1 MTVKEAIEELKQY
14 PEDLPV
20 MTVKELI
27 EELQR
32 YPENLPVFVDGE
44 EPLVRYNDEYPL
56 GDDEY
61 CCAIEVT

>member
-1 MTVKEAIEELKQY
+1 
-14 PEDLPV
+14 

-56 GDDEY
+56 GDGEY